1 MHEQQ
6 PIPDPAVQAMPQPVP
21 LPRMITTSHIDWLIL
36 LPIVGLLMFSVAFVY
51 SASSSFAMV
60 KYGSSEQL
68 FWNHAIRVLLG
79 MGLLIFCAKLDYHFW
94 ERSTSSIMMIAIGF
108 LIVVFFVGVE
118 AKGASRWV
126 RFGPVNFQPSELAKY
141 AVVFH
146 TAAILA
152 QRKIFVRDWRKSIL
166 PVMLW
171 TLPVIGLI
179 ALQPNFSTALVIFMI
194 TIVMLFLAD
203 VDVKHLAIILGGGLA
218 VGGVYAVSASYRLE
232 RLKVYLG
239 FGSSDTPVRYQIDQA
254 LIAFGNGGITG
265 AGPGQSRQRDWFLP
279 ESYGDFIFSIVGEEY
294 GFIGI
299 CLLLGAFVL
308 VMWRGYGVARKAPDA
323 FGRLLAAG
331 ITTTLAIY
339 AFVNA
344 GVTCGLLPTT
354 GLPMPFISYGGSAV
368 FFSAIAVGTLLNISS
383 QAGVWVR
390 TRAEPL

>member
-6 PIPDPAVQAMPQPVP
+6 PIPDPAAQAMPQPAP

-94 ERSTSSIMMIAIGF
+94 ERSTSSIMMVAIGF

-166 PVMLW
+166 PVMAW

-239 FGSSDTPVRYQIDQA
+239 FGSSDAPVRYQIDQA

>member
-6 PIPDPAVQAMPQPVP
+6 PIPDPAAQAMPQPAP

-94 ERSTSSIMMIAIGF
+94 ERSTSSIMMVAIGF

-152 QRKIFVRDWRKSIL
+152 QRKIFVREWRKSIL
-166 PVMLW
+166 PVMAW

-239 FGSSDTPVRYQIDQA
+239 FGSSDAPVRYQIDQA

-299 CLLLGAFVL
+299 CLLLGAFVV

>member
-6 PIPDPAVQAMPQPVP
+6 PIPDPAVQAMPQPAP

-218 VGGVYAVSASYRLE
+218 VGGVYAVSATYRLE

-239 FGSSDTPVRYQIDQA
+239 FGSSDAPVRYQIDQA

>member
-6 PIPDPAVQAMPQPVP
+6 PIPDPAAQAMPQPAP

-94 ERSTSSIMMIAIGF
+94 ERSTSSIMMVAIGF

-166 PVMLW
+166 PVMAW

-239 FGSSDTPVRYQIDQA
+239 FGSSDAPVRYQIDQA

-299 CLLLGAFVL
+299 CLLLGAFVV

>member
-6 PIPDPAVQAMPQPVP
+6 PIPDPAAQAMPQPAP

-94 ERSTSSIMMIAIGF
+94 ERSTSSIMMVAIGF

-152 QRKIFVRDWRKSIL
+152 QRTIFVRDWRKSIL
-166 PVMLW
+166 PVMAW

-239 FGSSDTPVRYQIDQA
+239 FGSSDAPVRYQIDQA

>member
-6 PIPDPAVQAMPQPVP
+6 PIPDPAAQAMPQPAP

-166 PVMLW
+166 PVMAW

-239 FGSSDTPVRYQIDQA
+239 FGSSDAPVRYQIDQA

-299 CLLLGAFVL
+299 CLLLGAFVF